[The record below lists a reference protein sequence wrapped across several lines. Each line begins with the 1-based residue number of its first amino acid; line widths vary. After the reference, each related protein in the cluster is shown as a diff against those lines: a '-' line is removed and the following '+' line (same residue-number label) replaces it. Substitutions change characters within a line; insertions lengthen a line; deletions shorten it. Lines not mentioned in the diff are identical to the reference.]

1 MSGIVQ
7 FLAKRGEDE
16 LVWWCDEGYKFLKTF
31 DNQLSEEFGV
41 PASVKITSIKPSGTV
56 SLLAGATP
64 GVHFPIS
71 QFYIWRVRLASNSSL
86 LGQLQKKGLPS
97 EPDHYSQNTFCVEI
111 PIDLG
116 PISTLEH
123 VDMEA

>member
-1 MSGIVQ
+1 MKEYDREI
-7 FLAKRGEDE
+7 
-16 LVWWCDEGYKFLKTF
+16 
-31 DNQLSEEFGV
+31 SEEFKV
-41 PASVKITSIKPSGTV
+41 PESIKITSIKPSGTV

-71 QFYIWRVRLASNSSL
+71 QYYIRRVRLASNSDL
-86 LGQLQKKGLPS
+86 LQQLQKKGLQS

-116 PISTLEH
+116 NVKTLQNVTIE
-123 VDMEA
+123 DQLNLSALM